1 MMTKED
7 MYEWHAIQNM
17 DLMRLVDKYDL
28 KKKTRI
34 RSYCYKRFFIAHYMV
49 RKRHLTVFV
58 TGHLLGLD
66 HSSISYG
73 IKMHDLWWE
82 HDPIYMN
89 AIYPL
94 PQILS
99 GEHMPQTYNVDFEEL
114 DIEDTVV
121 NIRGNFP
128 PKLLTKF
135 NKPMTGKELSTIF
148 AMS

>member
-1 MMTKED
+1 MTKED

-28 KKKTRI
+28 KKRTRA
-34 RSYCYKRFFIAHYMV
+34 RSYCYKRFFIAQYMV

-58 TGHLLGLD
+58 AGHLLGVD
-66 HSSISYG
+66 HSTISYAM
-73 IKMHDLWWE
+73 KMHDTWWE
-82 HDPIYMN
+82 KDAVYMN

-94 PQILS
+94 PELIS
-99 GEHMPQTYNVDFEEL
+99 GEHVPQTYSVDYEEV
-114 DIEDTVV
+114 DIEECVV

-135 NKPMTGKELSTIF
+135 DKPMTGPELSTIF